1 MYGNG
6 AGDVLGGNAVEWHCA
21 WKTCWMFV
29 KVERWEEIFVIS
41 ASFDCDGGWA
51 MRSGFG
57 ERLRFQGSIL
67 GMYFTVWERLELER
81 SSSMDQ

>member
-6 AGDVLGGNAVEWHCA
+6 VGDVLGGNAVEWHCA

-51 MRSGFG
+51 MRSVSDSDFKVSKTRD
-57 ERLRFQGSIL
+57 EYIPRRN
-67 GMYFTVWERLELER
+67 
-81 SSSMDQ
+81 SSVIHTPIET